1 MMKLKRFFLFSID
14 TYENNIIY
22 LLIFLTFTEWEGFW
36 EEDQH
41 QRQNLA
47 QFLDAR
53 PEFSWFEKIFANS
66 ASFGLT
72 MNIKKE
78 EDYIGS
84 YLSMH
89 GKRGPLKQFY
99 QSEIVP
105 DNVTRTDIDM
115 DQFGKIFFFFFF

>member
-1 MMKLKRFFLFSID
+1 MI
-14 TYENNIIY
+14 
-22 LLIFLTFTEWEGFW
+22 IFLTYKEWEGLW

-41 QRQNLA
+41 QRENLA

-66 ASFGLT
+66 ANFALT
-72 MNIKKE
+72 MNIQKE
-78 EDYIGS
+78 EDYVGS
-84 YLSMH
+84 YLSIH

-105 DNVTRTDIDM
+105 DNVTRTDVDM
-115 DQFGKIFFFFFF
+115 HDLRKFFLNSLT

>member
-1 MMKLKRFFLFSID
+1 ML
-14 TYENNIIY
+14 N
-22 LLIFLTFTEWEGFW
+22 IFLTFKEWEGFW
-36 EEDQH
+36 EEDQY

-47 QFLDAR
+47 QFLDVR
-53 PEFSWFEKIFANS
+53 PEFSWFEKMFAKS

-84 YLSMH
+84 YISIH

-105 DNVTRTDIDM
+105 DNVTRTNVDM
-115 DQFGKIFFFFFF
+115 DQLGNFFYIYIYVNISDF

>member
-1 MMKLKRFFLFSID
+1 MKTLFLLVSTIVLVSALSKSWQ
-14 TYENNIIY
+14 ELWNK
-22 LLIFLTFTEWEGFW
+22 EWEGFW
-36 EEDQH
+36 EEDQN

-53 PEFSWFEKIFANS
+53 PEFSWFEKIFAKS

-78 EDYIGS
+78 RDEIGDYIS
-84 YLSMH
+84 IH
-89 GKRGPLKQFY
+89 GRRGPLKDFY

-105 DNVTRTDIDM
+105 DNITLTKVDM
-115 DQFGKIFFFFFF
+115 DHLGKVIY